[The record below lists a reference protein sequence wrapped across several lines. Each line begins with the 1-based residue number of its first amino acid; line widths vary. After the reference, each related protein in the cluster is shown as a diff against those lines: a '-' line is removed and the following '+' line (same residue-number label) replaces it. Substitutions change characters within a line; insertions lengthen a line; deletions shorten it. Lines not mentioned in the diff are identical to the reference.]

1 MMNRSLTLFAF
12 AFASVCALG
21 AAFAPVSSRSFQPA
35 RVVAAANN
43 NRLSNKRIFRMSEE
57 PTETEVGSTEVT
69 GPKTDADGSF
79 YDDEVSVR

>member
-12 AFASVCALG
+12 AFASVCVLG

-35 RVVAAANN
+35 RVVAAAN